1 MSATTTFDQLTEAIL
16 ERDQPRTTDLFFRMV
31 TREGRSLGEA
41 LGVVTAAE
49 APFVQVPS
57 HIDVRDGQITLIN
70 NDHTI
75 LGLRTSVSL
84 MPYLP
89 EPYRLLPLLQSVWYV
104 PAGLD
109 IWNQLRGRYPGRY
122 ATMKGMN
129 VPPPDYGP
137 VVWHRQQA
145 PITEPGTVDERL
157 HAHMIATMSG
167 DVRRSYGLF
176 LGLAADAGARPRL
189 RDHLI
194 FLGLIDLQD
203 TIAGRKARN
212 TGHKA
217 LRARAVVDL
226 ADVIGWDGADGVH
239 YIGVPDMAV
248 GPLYYS
254 LYDAACVTVTSDLPD
269 AGKRLPETNHTAL
282 TPAQVEEMVDLLMSA
297 DAAAVWARVT
307 AHLRD
312 GVSITSLGDAIQ
324 VGAAELILR
333 TTVGRQFTD
342 GQHPFDYCNTAN
354 DWLRSTASPY
364 RARVLY
370 LMANFVND
378 AARANR
384 VTTPLLERECAGF
397 DAAGRSPLALLE
409 ELDEAILAFD
419 IARATAVANAYLR
432 SGADRAAYQAAV
444 AVTACKFQDDPHN
457 QKITHASFEEYAHNS
472 THLRD
477 RLLLASARLLAG
489 QTKMP
494 GERECYARFTTE
506 WMNNERAAC
515 AAAGRRYSAVVPP
528 SITSSLPVTYDDSS
542 EAR

>member
-1 MSATTTFDQLTEAIL
+1 MSDTAVDRLTEAIL
-16 ERDQPRTTDLFFRMV
+16 ERDQPRTADLFFRMV
-31 TREGRSLGEA
+31 TREGRSVADA

-75 LGLRTSVSL
+75 LGLRTSVNL
-84 MPYLP
+84 APYLP
-89 EPYRLLPLLQSVWYV
+89 APYRLLPLLQSVWYI

-109 IWNQLRGRYPGRY
+109 IWNQLRGKYPGRY

-129 VPPPDYGP
+129 VPPPSYGP
-137 VVWHRQQA
+137 VVWHREQT
-145 PITEPGTVDERL
+145 PITEQGTVDERL

-167 DVRRSYGLF
+167 DVARSYGLF
-176 LGLAADAGARPRL
+176 LGLAADEQARPRL

-203 TIAGRKARN
+203 TIVGRKARN

-217 LRARAVVDL
+217 LRARAVSDL
-226 ADVIGWDGADGVH
+226 AEFIGWERSHGVH

-269 AGKRLPETNHTAL
+269 AGKNLAQTNHTSL
-282 TPAQVEEMVDLLMSA
+282 TPGEVERLIETLMTA
-297 DAAAVWARVT
+297 DAPTVWAAIT
-307 AHLRD
+307 AHLKN
-312 GVSITSLGDAIQ
+312 GVSIRSLGDAIQ
-324 VGAAELILR
+324 IGAAELILR
-333 TTVGRQFTD
+333 ITVGRQFTD

-354 DWLRSTASPY
+354 YWLRTTESPY
-364 RARVLY
+364 QARVLY

-378 AARANR
+378 AARSNKLFTS
-384 VTTPLLERECAGF
+384 VLERECAGF
-397 DAAGRSPLALLE
+397 DGAGRSPDALLA
-409 ELDEAILAFD
+409 ELDDAILAFD
-419 IARATAVANAYLR
+419 APRTTALASAYLN
-432 SGADRAAYQAAV
+432 SGADRAAYMATV

-457 QKITHASFEEYAHNS
+457 QKITHSTFEEYSHNS

-477 RLLLASARLLAG
+477 RLLLAPARLLAG
-489 QTKMP
+489 WPKMP
-494 GERECYARFTTE
+494 GERECYARFMKE
-506 WMNNERAAC
+506 WN
-515 AAAGRRYSAVVPP
+515 
-528 SITSSLPVTYDDSS
+528 
-542 EAR
+542 

>member
-1 MSATTTFDQLTEAIL
+1 MSDSSLAQLTEAIL
-16 ERDQPRTTDLFFRMV
+16 ERDQPRTADLFFRLV
-31 TREGRSLGEA
+31 TRQGRSIGDA

-84 MPYLP
+84 MPYVP
-89 EPYRLLPLLQSVWYV
+89 EPYRLLPLLQSVWYI

-109 IWNQLRGRYPGRY
+109 IWNQLRGKYPGRY

-129 VPPPDYGP
+129 VPPPSYGP
-137 VVWHRQQA
+137 VVWHQAQA
-145 PITEPGTVDERL
+145 PITEEGTVEERL

-176 LGLAADAGARPRL
+176 LGLAADPEARPRL
-189 RDHLI
+189 RDHLV

-217 LRARAVVDL
+217 LRARAVADL
-226 ADVIGWDGADGVH
+226 AELIGWDRADGVH

-254 LYDAACVTVTSDLPD
+254 LYDAACVTVTNELPD
-269 AGKRLPETNHTAL
+269 AGKTLAQTNHTPL
-282 TPAQVEEMVDLLMSA
+282 TAAAVEEMVALLMTA
-297 DAAAVWARVT
+297 DAATVWARIT
-307 AHLRD
+307 THLRR
-312 GVSITSLGDAIQ
+312 GASICSLGDAIQ
-324 VGAAELILR
+324 IGAAELILR

-354 DWLRSTASPY
+354 DWLRTTAGPY
-364 RARVLY
+364 QARVLY

-378 AARANR
+378 AARANKLD
-384 VTTPLLERECAGF
+384 TPVLERECAGF
-397 DAAGRSPLALLE
+397 DATGRSPHALLE
-409 ELDEAILAFD
+409 ELDQAILAFD
-419 IARATAVANAYLR
+419 VPRTTALASAYLE
-432 SGADRAAYQAAV
+432 SGADRQAYFAAV

-457 QKITHASFEEYAHNS
+457 QKITHSTFEEYGHNS

-489 QTKMP
+489 WPKMP
-494 GERECYARFTTE
+494 GERECYARFMKE
-506 WMNNERAAC
+506 WIDN
-515 AAAGRRYSAVVPP
+515 
-528 SITSSLPVTYDDSS
+528 
-542 EAR
+542 